1 MRAWARTQRILAAA
15 MMFFACAGADS
26 GLRAD
31 EAGDGQSD
39 GATFL
44 LFGGADAWRNG
55 GFAHTGLLWS
65 PGGLDNEG
73 FTAKLMAGV
82 GDYRYHIGAQPID
95 GTAMV
100 VDILPGWRFKRGTAE
115 ITVFAG
121 LDMQHHALS
130 PDDLSNSSRGT
141 HAGLRVS
148 ADLWWQP
155 TPETMTNAGVSFATI
170 GTGYWSRLA
179 YGWRFFDRVYLGPEA
194 LALGD
199 DTYHQWRIGLHATAF
214 RTGALEWS
222 LGAGYVSDSDERSG
236 LYGGFGVLTRL

>member
-1 MRAWARTQRILAAA
+1 LVAAVLFCVSGGA
-15 MMFFACAGADS
+15 NAGSLTNGEGIKEPDPP
-26 GLRAD
+26 
-31 EAGDGQSD
+31 
-39 GATFL
+39 TL
-44 LFGGADAWRNG
+44 LFFGGADAWRNG
-55 GFAHTGLLWS
+55 GFSHAGILWS
-65 PGGLDNEG
+65 PGGLDREG
-73 FTAKLMAGV
+73 FTAKLMAGA
-82 GDYRYHIGAQPID
+82 GEYRYHVGATPID

-115 ITVFAG
+115 VTVFAG
-121 LDMQHHALS
+121 LDVQHHTLS
-130 PDDLSNSSRGT
+130 PDDLSNSSRGP
-141 HAGLRVS
+141 HAGLRVG
-148 ADLWWQP
+148 ADLWWEP
-155 TPETMTNAGVSFATI
+155 SAGTMTNAGASFATI

-236 LYGGFGVLTRL
+236 VYGRFGVLTRL